1 MRIPPAVSHSTTP
14 DLTPAELRRYAR
26 HLSMPEFGRQ
36 SQASLKSAR
45 VLCIGAGGLGS
56 PVAMYLAAAGAG
68 VIGIVDA
75 DVVEE
80 SNLQRQLL
88 HGTSDVGRSKL
99 ASAIAR
105 LAEINPHVTVE
116 PHAVRFTSLNAMD
129 LVSRYDV
136 VIDGTDNFPTRYL
149 SNDVCVFLKKPNI
162 YGSILRFEG
171 QCSVFA
177 PHLGGPCYRCMAPQ
191 PPAPGLVPSCAEG
204 GVLGVLPG
212 LIGTLQATEA
222 IKLITGLGQPLIGRL
237 LHVDTLGMKFRAFNL
252 KRDPACPVC
261 GDHPAI
267 TAPIDYEGFC
277 GLPSSSP
284 NTMSPENQDPV
295 PAMTV
300 QELHALRESGGGFT
314 LLDVREDFE
323 RDIAVIDGARH
334 IPLGQ
339 LGERMDELPRDGKL
353 VVHCKS
359 GGRSARAVSALR
371 AAGFDDVWNVT
382 GGINAWSKE
391 IDPAVALY

>member
-1 MRIPPAVSHSTTP
+1 MAAYFSTVLSSSTH
-14 DLTPAELRRYAR
+14 LTPAELRRYAR
-26 HLSMPEFGRQ
+26 HLSMPEFGVEAQ
-36 SQASLKSAR
+36 EKLKAAR

-56 PVAMYLAAAGAG
+56 PVTMYLAAAGVG
-68 VIGIVDA
+68 TIGLVDA

-88 HGTSDVGRSKL
+88 HGTADVGRSKL
-99 ASAIAR
+99 DSAIAR
-105 LAEINPHVTVE
+105 LHDINPHVQAE
-116 PHAVRFTSLNAMD
+116 GHSLRFTSENAMD
-129 LVSRYDV
+129 LVAKYDV

-149 SNDVCVFLKKPNI
+149 SNDVCVFLRKPNI

-191 PPAPGLVPSCAEG
+191 PPPPGLVPSCAEG

-212 LIGTLQATEA
+212 LIGTMQATEA
-222 IKLITGLGQPLIGRL
+222 IKLIAGIGQPLIGRL
-237 LHVDTLGMKFRAFNL
+237 LHVDTLSMKFRTFNL
-252 KRDPACPVC
+252 RRDPECPVC
-261 GDHPAI
+261 GDHPTI

-277 GLPSSSP
+277 GLPSAQ
-284 NTMSPENQDPV
+284 TMTIATQDTI

-300 QELHALRESGGGFT
+300 QDLQSLRESDEPFT
-314 LLDVREDFE
+314 LLDVREPFE
-323 RDIAVIDGARH
+323 RDIAIIEGAQH

-339 LGERMDELPRDGKL
+339 LGDRMEELPRDKKL

-359 GGRSARAVSALR
+359 GARSAKAVGQLR
-371 AAGFDDVWNVT
+371 AAGFEDVWNVT

-391 IDPAVALY
+391 VDSSVALY

>member
-1 MRIPPAVSHSTTP
+1 
-14 DLTPAELRRYAR
+14 
-26 HLSMPEFGRQ
+26 MPEFGVEA
-36 SQASLKSAR
+36 QAKLKAAR

-56 PVAMYLAAAGAG
+56 PVTMYLAAAGVG
-68 VIGIVDA
+68 TLGIIDA

-88 HGTSDVGRSKL
+88 HGTADVGRSKL
-99 ASAIAR
+99 DSASAR
-105 LAEINPHVTVE
+105 LHDINPHVQVE
-116 PHAVRFTSLNAMD
+116 GHSLRFTSENAMD
-129 LVSRYDV
+129 LVAQYDV

-191 PPAPGLVPSCAEG
+191 PPPPGLVPSCAEG

-212 LIGTLQATEA
+212 LIGTMQATEA
-222 IKLITGLGQPLIGRL
+222 IKLIAGIGQPLVGRL
-237 LHVDTLGMKFRAFNL
+237 LHVDTLSMKFRTFNL
-252 KRDPACPVC
+252 RRDPECPVC
-261 GDHPAI
+261 GEHPTI

-277 GLPSSSP
+277 GLPSP
-284 NTMSPENQDPV
+284 NTPNMSTDNKDTVPE
-295 PAMTV
+295 MTV
-300 QELHALRESGGGFT
+300 QELQELRESETPFT
-314 LLDVREDFE
+314 LLDVRESFE
-323 RDIAVIDGARH
+323 RDIAVIDGAQH

-339 LGERMDELPRDGKL
+339 LGDRLEEIPRDKKL

-359 GGRSARAVSALR
+359 GGRSAKAVGLLR
-371 AAGFDDVWNVT
+371 DAGFEDVWNVT

-391 IDPAVALY
+391 IDSGVALY

>member
-1 MRIPPAVSHSTTP
+1 MPSSSH
-14 DLTPAELRRYAR
+14 LTPAELRRYAR
-26 HLSMPEFGRQ
+26 HLSMPEFGVEAQ
-36 SQASLKSAR
+36 EKLKAAR

-56 PVAMYLAAAGAG
+56 PVTMYLAAAGVG
-68 VIGIVDA
+68 TIGIIDA

-88 HGTSDVGRSKL
+88 HGTSDVGRTKL
-99 ASAIAR
+99 ESAQKR
-105 LAEINPHVTVE
+105 LHDINPNVQVE
-116 PHAVRFTSLNAMD
+116 LHPLRFTSENAMD
-129 LVSRYDV
+129 LVAKYDV

-177 PHLGGPCYRCMAPQ
+177 SHLEGPCYRCMAPQ
-191 PPAPGLVPSCAEG
+191 PPPPGLVPSCAEG

-212 LIGTLQATEA
+212 LIGTMQATEA
-222 IKLITGLGQPLIGRL
+222 IKLITGIGQPLVGRL
-237 LHVDTLGMKFRAFNL
+237 LHVDTLSMKFRTFNL
-252 KRDPACPVC
+252 RRDPECPVC
-261 GDHPAI
+261 GDHPSI
-267 TAPIDYEGFC
+267 IEPIDYEGFC
-277 GLPSSSP
+277 GLPSPKS
-284 NTMSPENQDPV
+284 MSTETKDAI

-300 QELHALRESGGGFT
+300 QELQELRESGAPFT
-314 LLDVREDFE
+314 LLDVREAFE
-323 RDIAVIDGARH
+323 RDIAIIEGAEH

-339 LGERMDELPRDGKL
+339 LGERLEEIPRDKKL

-359 GGRSARAVSALR
+359 GGRSAKAVGLLR
-371 AAGFDDVWNVT
+371 EAGFDDVWNVT

-391 IDPAVALY
+391 IDPSVALY

>member
-1 MRIPPAVSHSTTP
+1 
-14 DLTPAELRRYAR
+14 
-26 HLSMPEFGRQ
+26 MPEFGVEA
-36 SQASLKSAR
+36 QAKLKAAR

-56 PVAMYLAAAGAG
+56 PVTMYLAAAGVG
-68 VIGIVDA
+68 TIGIVDA

-88 HGTSDVGRSKL
+88 HGTADVGRTKL
-99 ASAIAR
+99 ESAKSR
-105 LAEINPHVTVE
+105 LHDINPHVQVE
-116 PHAVRFTSLNAMD
+116 LHSLRFTSENAMD
-129 LVSRYDV
+129 LVSKYDL

-191 PPAPGLVPSCAEG
+191 PPPPGLVPSCAEG

-212 LIGTLQATEA
+212 LIGTMQATEA
-222 IKLITGLGQPLIGRL
+222 IKLIAGIGQPLVGRL
-237 LHVDTLGMKFRAFNL
+237 LHVDTLSMKFRTFNL
-252 KRDPACPVC
+252 RRDPECPVC
-261 GDHPAI
+261 GDHPTI
-267 TAPIDYEGFC
+267 TEPIDYEGFC
-277 GLPSSSP
+277 GLPSPRS
-284 NTMSPENQDPV
+284 MSTETQAQDTI

-300 QELHALRESGGGFT
+300 QELQELRESGTPFT
-314 LLDVREDFE
+314 LLDVREPFE
-323 RDIAVIDGARH
+323 RDIAIIEGTEH

-339 LGERMDELPRDGKL
+339 LGERMGELPRDKKL

-359 GGRSARAVSALR
+359 GGRSAKAVGLLR
-371 AAGFDDVWNVT
+371 DAGFEDVWNVT

-391 IDPAVALY
+391 IDSSVALY

>member
-1 MRIPPAVSHSTTP
+1 MPHRPSVSAAPH
-14 DLTPAELRRYAR
+14 LTPAELRRYAR
-26 HLSMPEFGRQ
+26 HLSMPEFGVEAQ
-36 SQASLKSAR
+36 EKLKAAR

-56 PVAMYLAAAGAG
+56 PVTMYLAAAGVG
-68 VIGIVDA
+68 TIGLIDA

-88 HGTSDVGRSKL
+88 HGTSDVGRTKL
-99 ASAIAR
+99 ESAQER
-105 LAEINPHVTVE
+105 LHDINPHVQVE
-116 PHAVRFTSLNAMD
+116 QHSLRFTSENAMD
-129 LVSRYDV
+129 LVAKYDV

-191 PPAPGLVPSCAEG
+191 PPPPGLVPSCAEG

-212 LIGTLQATEA
+212 LIGTMQATEA
-222 IKLITGLGQPLIGRL
+222 IKLIAGIGQPLVGRL
-237 LHVDTLGMKFRAFNL
+237 LHVDTLSMKFRTFNL
-252 KRDPACPVC
+252 RRDPECPVC
-261 GDHPAI
+261 GEKPTI

-277 GLPSSSP
+277 GLPSP
-284 NTMSPENQDPV
+284 NAMTQTQDAI

-300 QELHALRESGGGFT
+300 QELQELRASGTPFT
-314 LLDVREDFE
+314 LLDVREPFE
-323 RDIAVIDGARH
+323 REIAIIDMEDVEH

-339 LGERMDELPRDGKL
+339 IGERMEELPRDKKL

-359 GGRSARAVSALR
+359 GGRSAKAVGLLR
-371 AAGFDDVWNVT
+371 EAGFDDVWNVT

-391 IDPAVALY
+391 IDPGVALY